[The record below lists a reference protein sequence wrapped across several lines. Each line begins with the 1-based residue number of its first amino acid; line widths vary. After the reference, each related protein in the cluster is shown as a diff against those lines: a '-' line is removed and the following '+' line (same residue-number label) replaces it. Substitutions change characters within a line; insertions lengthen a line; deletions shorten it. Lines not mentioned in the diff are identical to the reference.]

1 MKTKLVH
8 NNLIVKRSPMH
19 GYGVFAG
26 KDLRKGEIIEEC
38 YIIITKGKDKA
49 LEDYYFNANGKDAI
63 LTGYGII
70 YNHCDDDNAE
80 YTLNMKRRLAT
91 FKAIRPIKKGEEIFV
106 SYGDEWFSSRGKKA
120 KTHKRKISEVKT
132 RKKKKVKR

>member
-1 MKTKLVH
+1 MKKKLAH
-8 NNLIVKRSPMH
+8 NNLVVKKSPMH

-26 KDLRKGEIIEEC
+26 KALRKGEIIEEC
-38 YIIITKGKDKA
+38 YVIITNGKDDI
-49 LEDYYFNANGKDAI
+49 LEDYYFDANGKDAI

-80 YTLNMKRRLAT
+80 YTLNIKRKLAT

-106 SYGDEWFSSRGKKA
+106 SYGDEWFSSRGKRA
-120 KTHKRKISEVKT
+120 KTHKRTKPVVKK
-132 RKKKKVKR
+132 RKRAKR